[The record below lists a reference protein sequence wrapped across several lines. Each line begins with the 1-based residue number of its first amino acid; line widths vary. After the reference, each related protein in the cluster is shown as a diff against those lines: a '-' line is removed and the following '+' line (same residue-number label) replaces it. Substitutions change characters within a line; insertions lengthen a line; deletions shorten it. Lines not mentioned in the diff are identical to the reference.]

1 MKILKYSAIS
11 LLVIG
16 ALFAAAYFIKTNDKS
31 VIVYDTQKTLI
42 TSIEKKTVVTG
53 KVIPEDEVEIKPQ
66 IQGIIDA
73 IFVEEGD
80 LVKTGDLLAKIKVVP
95 NEQNLNSAEG
105 RLANSRIV
113 LKNADIEYNR
123 NKDLYEKGIISKQD
137 FDNVQLRYNQS
148 KLDVSNAISDLQ
160 IIRSGSKGG
169 AASANTNIRATVP
182 GTVLEIPVEE
192 GFQVIASNS
201 FNAGTTIATIAD
213 LNKMIFEG
221 KVDEAEVG
229 KLKVGMP
236 LEVSLGAIEDQAL
249 QAKLKFI
256 APKGN
261 EEQGAVQFKI
271 EADLYLNDSIFVRA
285 GYSAN
290 ASLVL
295 ERKDS
300 VMAISESLLQ
310 FDRKTE
316 EPYVEIEIEDQ
327 KFERR
332 DVKIGISDGVNVEII
347 SGVSKDDKIK
357 VWNKTEPIKKGED
370 DDSSVEMFIVTFL
383 SSSISTKA
391 LSPSLILPERT
402 SSAKLSS
409 SKRMTALLKGR
420 AP

>member
-1 MKILKYSAIS
+1 MKILKYIGITLLIS
-11 LLVIG
+11 G

-31 VIVYDTQKTLI
+31 AIIYETKTI
-42 TSIEKKTVVTG
+42 ITTSIEKKTVITG

-73 IFVEEGD
+73 LFVEEGD
-80 LVKTGDLLAKIKVVP
+80 KVKTGDLLAKIKVVP
-95 NEQNLNSAEG
+95 NEQNLNAAEG
-105 RLANSRIV
+105 RVANSKIV
-113 LKNADIEYNR
+113 LKNAQIEFKR
-123 NKDLYEKGIISKQD
+123 NKNLFDKGIISKQD

-148 KLDVSNAISDLQ
+148 KLDVSNAVSDLQ
-160 IIRSGSKGG
+160 IIRLGSKGG

-229 KLKVGMP
+229 KLIVGMP
-236 LEVSLGAIEDQAL
+236 LEVNLGAIEDQSL
-249 QAKLKFI
+249 EAKLKFI

-271 EADLYLNDSIFVRA
+271 EADLFLNDSIFVRA

-290 ASLVL
+290 ASLII
-295 ERKDS
+295 ERKDN
-300 VMAISESLLQ
+300 VMAVEESLLQ
-310 FDRKTE
+310 FDRETE
-316 EPYVEIEIEDQ
+316 KPYVEIQIGDQ

-332 DVKIGISDGVNVEII
+332 DIEIGLSDGVNVEVI
-347 SGVSKDDKIK
+347 SGLTEDDQIK
-357 VWNKTEPIKKGED
+357 VWNKTEPIKNGI
-370 DDSSVEMFIVTFL
+370 SVEKEL
-383 SSSISTKA
+383 A
-391 LSPSLILPERT
+391 D
-402 SSAKLSS
+402 
-409 SKRMTALLKGR
+409 
-420 AP
+420 

>member
-1 MKILKYSAIS
+1 MKILKYIGIA
-11 LLVIG
+11 LLVFG
-16 ALFAAAYFIKTNDKS
+16 ALFAAAFFIKTNNKS
-31 VIVYDTQKTLI
+31 AIVYDTQTVI
-42 TSIEKKTVVTG
+42 TTSIKRKTVVTG

-66 IQGIIDA
+66 IQGIIEA
-73 IFVEEGD
+73 LFVEEGD
-80 LVKTGDLLAKIKVVP
+80 LVNTGDLLAKIKVVP

-113 LKNADIEYNR
+113 LKNAEVELNR
-123 NKDLYEKGIISKQD
+123 NKDLYEKGIISKQN
-137 FDNVQLRYNQS
+137 FDNVQLRFNQS
-148 KLDVSNAISDLQ
+148 KQDVSNAVSDLQ

-229 KLKVGMP
+229 KLRVGMP
-236 LEVSLGAIEDQAL
+236 LEVNLGAIEDQAL
-249 QAKLKFI
+249 EAQLKFI

-261 EEQGAVQFKI
+261 EEQGAVQFII
-271 EADLYLNDSIFVRA
+271 EADLFLNDSIFVRA

-300 VMAISESLLQ
+300 IMAIPEALLQ
-310 FDRKTE
+310 FDRETE
-316 EPYVEIEIEDQ
+316 EPYVEVQTEDQ
-327 KFERR
+327 KFERK
-332 DVKIGISDGVNVEII
+332 DVEIGISDGVNVEII
-347 SGVSKDDKIK
+347 SGLTKEDQIK
-357 VWNKTEPIKKGED
+357 VWNKTEPIKKGE
-370 DDSSVEMFIVTFL
+370 E
-383 SSSISTKA
+383 
-391 LSPSLILPERT
+391 EE
-402 SSAKLSS
+402 SA
-409 SKRMTALLKGR
+409 TENQ
-420 AP
+420 

>member
-229 KLKVGMP
+229 KLKGGMP

-300 VMAISESLLQ
+300 IMAISESLLQ

-316 EPYVEIEIEDQ
+316 EPYVEIETEDQ

-357 VWNKTEPIKKGED
+357 VWNKTEPIKKGEE
-370 DDSSVEMFIVTFL
+370 DDSSVEM
-383 SSSISTKA
+383 A
-391 LSPSLILPERT
+391 EN
-402 SSAKLSS
+402 
-409 SKRMTALLKGR
+409 
-420 AP
+420 

>member
-16 ALFAAAYFIKTNDKS
+16 ALFAAAHFIKTNDKS

-66 IQGIIDA
+66 IQGIIDV

-113 LKNADIEYNR
+113 LKNANIEFNR

-370 DDSSVEMFIVTFL
+370 DDSSVEM
-383 SSSISTKA
+383 A
-391 LSPSLILPERT
+391 EN
-402 SSAKLSS
+402 
-409 SKRMTALLKGR
+409 
-420 AP
+420 

>member
-1 MKILKYSAIS
+1 MKILKYIGIA
-11 LLVIG
+11 LLVFG
-16 ALFAAAYFIKTNDKS
+16 ALFAAAFFIKTNNKS
-31 VIVYDTQKTLI
+31 AIVYDTQTVI
-42 TSIEKKTVVTG
+42 TTSIERKTVVTG

-66 IQGIIDA
+66 IQGIIEA
-73 IFVEEGD
+73 LFVEEGD
-80 LVKTGDLLAKIKVVP
+80 LVNTGDLLAKIKVVP

-113 LKNADIEYNR
+113 LKNAEVELNR
-123 NKDLYEKGIISKQD
+123 NKDLYEKGIISKQN
-137 FDNVQLRYNQS
+137 FDNVQLRFNQS
-148 KLDVSNAISDLQ
+148 KQDVSNAVSDLQ

-229 KLKVGMP
+229 KLRVGMP
-236 LEVSLGAIEDQAL
+236 LEVNLGAIEDQAL
-249 QAKLKFI
+249 EAQLKFI

-261 EEQGAVQFKI
+261 EEQGAVQFII
-271 EADLYLNDSIFVRA
+271 EADLFLNDSIFVRA

-300 VMAISESLLQ
+300 IMAIPEALLQ
-310 FDRKTE
+310 FDRETE
-316 EPYVEIEIEDQ
+316 EPYVEVQTEDQ

-332 DVKIGISDGVNVEII
+332 DVEIGISDGVNVEII
-347 SGVSKDDKIK
+347 SGLTKEDQIK
-357 VWNKTEPIKKGED
+357 VWNKTEPIKKGE
-370 DDSSVEMFIVTFL
+370 E
-383 SSSISTKA
+383 
-391 LSPSLILPERT
+391 EE
-402 SSAKLSS
+402 SA
-409 SKRMTALLKGR
+409 TENQ
-420 AP
+420 

>member
-31 VIVYDTQKTLI
+31 AIVYDTQKTLI
-42 TSIEKKTVVTG
+42 TSIERKTVVTG

-66 IQGIIDA
+66 IQGIIDV

-113 LKNADIEYNR
+113 LKNADIEFNR

-300 VMAISESLLQ
+300 IMAISESLLQ

-357 VWNKTEPIKKGED
+357 VWNKTEPIKKGEE
-370 DDSSVEMFIVTFL
+370 DDSSVEM
-383 SSSISTKA
+383 A
-391 LSPSLILPERT
+391 EN
-402 SSAKLSS
+402 
-409 SKRMTALLKGR
+409 
-420 AP
+420 

>member
-1 MKILKYSAIS
+1 MKILKYIGIA
-11 LLVIG
+11 LLVFG
-16 ALFAAAYFIKTNDKS
+16 ALFAAAFFIKTNNKS
-31 VIVYDTQKTLI
+31 AIVYDTQTVI
-42 TSIEKKTVVTG
+42 TTSIERKTVVTG

-66 IQGIIDA
+66 IQGIIEA
-73 IFVEEGD
+73 LFVEEGD
-80 LVKTGDLLAKIKVVP
+80 LVNTGDLLAKIKVVP

-113 LKNADIEYNR
+113 LKNAEVELNR
-123 NKDLYEKGIISKQD
+123 NKDLYEKGIISKQN
-137 FDNVQLRYNQS
+137 FDNVQLRFNQS
-148 KLDVSNAISDLQ
+148 KQDVSNAVSDLQ

-229 KLKVGMP
+229 KLRVGMP
-236 LEVSLGAIEDQAL
+236 LEVNLGAIEDQAL
-249 QAKLKFI
+249 EAQLKFI

-261 EEQGAVQFKI
+261 EEQGAVQFII
-271 EADLYLNDSIFVRA
+271 EADLFLNDSIFVRA

-300 VMAISESLLQ
+300 IMAIPEALLQ
-310 FDRKTE
+310 FDRETE
-316 EPYVEIEIEDQ
+316 EPYVEVQTEDQ
-327 KFERR
+327 KFERK
-332 DVKIGISDGVNVEII
+332 DVEIGISDGVNVEII
-347 SGVSKDDKIK
+347 SGLTKEDQIK
-357 VWNKTEPIKKGED
+357 VWNKTEPIKKGE
-370 DDSSVEMFIVTFL
+370 E
-383 SSSISTKA
+383 
-391 LSPSLILPERT
+391 EE
-402 SSAKLSS
+402 SAKENQ
-409 SKRMTALLKGR
+409 
-420 AP
+420 

>member
-1 MKILKYSAIS
+1 MKILKYIGIA
-11 LLVIG
+11 LLILG
-16 ALFAAAYFIKTNDKS
+16 ALFAAAFFIKTNNKS
-31 VIVYDTQKTLI
+31 VIEYDTQTVI
-42 TSIEKKTVVTG
+42 TTSIEKKTVVTG

-73 IFVEEGD
+73 LFVEEGD
-80 LVKTGDLLAKIKVVP
+80 QVNTGDVLAKIKVVP

-113 LKNADIEYNR
+113 LKNAEIELNR

-137 FDNVQLRYNQS
+137 FDNVQLRFNQA
-148 KLDVSNAISDLQ
+148 KQDVSNAVSDLQ

-182 GTVLEIPVEE
+182 GTILEIPVEE
-192 GFQVIASNS
+192 GFQVIVSNS

-229 KLKVGMP
+229 KLRVGMP

-249 QAKLKFI
+249 DARLKFI

-261 EEQGAVQFKI
+261 EEQGAVQFI
-271 EADLYLNDSIFVRA
+271 IVRA

-300 VMAISESLLQ
+300 IMAIPEALLQ
-310 FDRKTE
+310 FDRETE
-316 EPYVEIEIEDQ
+316 KPYVEVQVEDQ

-332 DVKIGISDGVNVEII
+332 DIEIGISDGVNVEVI
-347 SGVSKDDKIK
+347 SGLTKEDQIK
-357 VWNKTEPIKKGED
+357 VWNKTEPIKKGDEEE
-370 DDSSVEMFIVTFL
+370 SSTENN
-383 SSSISTKA
+383 
-391 LSPSLILPERT
+391 
-402 SSAKLSS
+402 
-409 SKRMTALLKGR
+409 
-420 AP
+420 